1 MSESH
6 AVLAL
11 VHSPAW
17 TDNLGGYGPQS
28 QKCKLLTFANMLIW
42 MAPYRAKA
50 LRCLMIV
57 VCLGMAV
64 PARAQIYSWRDANGN
79 LVLSNKRP
87 AAATAAPTSY
97 TVPKAE
103 GVRATRSAVLERAR
117 AYDDLISEHSR
128 THGVRA
134 DLVRAVMQVES
145 GFNPY
150 ARSPKGAMGLMQLMP
165 ATARQY
171 GVRNA
176 FNPNENVRAGVAYL
190 RELLDRYQNN
200 EELALAAY
208 NAGPGAV
215 DKHGQTVPPY
225 RETRS
230 YVARINGMAARPVTT
245 RDSSIYKVTE
255 TTADGRPIVRY
266 TDRKPTIGSFDVVG
280 HP

>member
-1 MSESH
+1 MLSRIATS
-6 AVLAL
+6 
-11 VHSPAW
+11 SPKGLRWLIVAW
-17 TDNLGGYGPQS
+17 
-28 QKCKLLTFANMLIW
+28 
-42 MAPYRAKA
+42 
-50 LRCLMIV
+50 
-57 VCLGMAV
+57 CLGAAA
-64 PARAQIYSWRDANGN
+64 PAHAQIYSWKDANGN

-87 AAATAAPTSY
+87 LSSVGLASY
-97 TVPKAE
+97 AVPKAE
-103 GVRATRSAVLERAR
+103 GVRVTRSATSERAR

-128 THGVRA
+128 TQGVRA

-176 FNPNENVRAGVAYL
+176 FSPAENVRAGVAYL

-225 RETRS
+225 RETQN
-230 YVARINGMAARPVTT
+230 YVARINGMSARPITP
-245 RDSSIYKVTE
+245 RDNSIYKVIE
-255 TTADGRPIVRY
+255 KTADGRPVVRY
-266 TDRKPTIGSFDVVG
+266 TDKKPTTGPFDVVG